1 MRTRLHKA
9 TRLMRECIGG
19 AGLRASAN
27 YLRRTPWT
35 QKSALPLVDY
45 VNDRLDDSQRK
56 TVEALLKGDPEA
68 RAEYEILTMVVDSLA
83 QIPRRRA
90 GPRLRRTD
98 DQNSR
103 GHFDKT
109 GRRQAVRICLKNRVG
124 TRGPVSGQMP
134 LAGPAPQPV
143 LRRRG
148 ASIFAVQFAVLAV
161 LYRTPADQADY
172 SAVRTRPTVPPVAG
186 PFIRVS
192 YKPEAKEST
201 SAFPISVGATIVGG
215 PTQLGDYYLYV
226 QPERADWA
234 AQKIGKS
241 PIVDQANVMATLPPL
256 KD

>member
-1 MRTRLHKA
+1 MDAEERTSL
-9 TRLMRECIGG
+9 
-19 AGLRASAN
+19 
-27 YLRRTPWT
+27 
-35 QKSALPLVDY
+35 LVDY

-68 RAEYEILTMVVDSLA
+68 RAEYEILTMVVDSLV
-83 QIPRRRA
+83 QIPPDVAQDHGFDELMTRIRA
-90 GPRLRRTD
+90 D
-98 DQNSR
+98 D
-103 GHFDKT
+103 FDKPTAAKPSNLRKEPSRNT
-109 GRRQAVRICLKNRVG
+109 GPGFWSNAICWLLRPSLSYAV
-124 TRGPVSGQMP
+124 
-134 LAGPAPQPV
+134 A
-143 LRRRG
+143 

-161 LYRTPADQADY
+161 LYRTPTDQADY

-192 YKPEAKEST
+192 FKPDAKESDIR
-201 SAFPISVGATIVGG
+201 FLLISVGAIIVGG